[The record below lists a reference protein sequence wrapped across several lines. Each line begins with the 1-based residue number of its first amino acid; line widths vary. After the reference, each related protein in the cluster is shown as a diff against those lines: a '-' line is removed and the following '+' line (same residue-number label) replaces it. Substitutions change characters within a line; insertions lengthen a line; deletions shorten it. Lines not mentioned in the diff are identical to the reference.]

1 MKMCYNLRENN
12 NGGEIV
18 LSKELVHEIIATVL
32 KYGGDFAEVFVEKRY
47 TNTFEMKNGDLENAS
62 SGNSFG
68 VGIRGFLNT
77 QAVYAYTNDL
87 SRESLLNVAKRVG
100 EALGEIKIKD
110 LTLNLTKK
118 EFENKHIVLL
128 YPEDISKKKKVD
140 IMKRAYHSA
149 KKYSDLIKQV
159 VVRYWEYNQN
169 ILVANSEGVFSEDNR
184 VRTRLMI
191 SAVAEHNGVMETGFY
206 GPGAGMGFEFFDR
219 IDVEEAGKLAART
232 ATKMVKA
239 DPAPAGKLPVVI
251 ANEFGGVI
259 FHEAVGHALEA
270 TSVAKGASVFAGK
283 LEQKVAT
290 ECVSAVDDGTIPN
303 AWGSTNI
310 DDEGTPTRR
319 NLLIEK
325 GILKGYMIDKL
336 GGRRMNME
344 PTGSARRQDYTFAPT
359 SRMTNTFIL
368 PGDNYPEE
376 IIANTEYG
384 LYAKRMGGGSVNP
397 ATGEFNFAVNEG
409 YLIENGKITKPVRG
423 ATLIGKGYEIIQK
436 IDMVGNDVARGQGM
450 CGSISGSIPAD
461 VGQPT
466 IRVSE
471 IIVGGRN
478 K

>member
-1 MKMCYNLRENN
+1 M
-12 NGGEIV
+12 
-18 LSKELVHEIIATVL
+18 LSKELVREIIGTVL
-32 KYGGDFAEVFVEKRY
+32 KHGGDFAEVFVEKRY
-47 TNTFEMKNGDLENAS
+47 TNSFEMKNGDLENAS

-87 SRESLLNVAKRVG
+87 SRESLLNTAKRVG
-100 EALGEIKIKD
+100 EALGEIKIRD
-110 LTLNLTKK
+110 LTLNLTDRT
-118 EFENKHIVLL
+118 FENKHVVLL
-128 YPEDISKKKKVD
+128 YPEDISKKKKVAV
-140 IMKRAYHSA
+140 MKSAYSSA
-149 KKYSDLIKQV
+149 KNYSNLISQV

-169 ILVANSEGVFSEDNR
+169 ILVANSEGIWAEDNR

-219 IDVEEAGKLAART
+219 IDVEEAAKIAART
-232 ATKMVKA
+232 AVKMVKA
-239 DPAPAGKLPVVI
+239 DPAPAGKFPVVI

-283 LEQKVAT
+283 LGQKVAA

-303 AWGSTNI
+303 GWGSSNI

-325 GILKGYMIDKL
+325 GVLKGYMIDKL

-368 PGDNYPEE
+368 PGDSYPEE

-384 LYAKRMGGGSVNP
+384 IYAKRMGGGSVNP
-397 ATGEFNFAVNEG
+397 ATGEFNFAINEG

-450 CGSISGSIPAD
+450 CGSISGAIPAD

>member
-1 MKMCYNLRENN
+1 M
-12 NGGEIV
+12 
-18 LSKELVHEIIATVL
+18 LSKELVHEIISTVL

-47 TNTFEMKNGDLENAS
+47 TNSFEMKNGDLENAS

-87 SRESLLNVAKRVG
+87 SRESLLNTAKRVG

-110 LTLNLTKK
+110 LTLNLTPK
-118 EFENKHIVLL
+118 EIENKHIVLL
-128 YPEDISKKKKVD
+128 YPEDITKKKKVD
-140 IMKRAYHSA
+140 VMKRAYSSA
-149 KKYSDLIKQV
+149 KNYSDLIKQV

-169 ILVANSEGVFSEDNR
+169 ILVANSDGVFAEDNR

-219 IDVEEAGKLAART
+219 IDVEEAGKVAART
-232 ATKMVKA
+232 AVKMVKA

-283 LEQKVAT
+283 LGQKVAA